1 MKVLLISGE
10 NDSGKS
16 TLIYAIATWLEQRGY
31 QPDNVNEKGFWK
43 FERISEDDQTSNK
56 NSRDIQTF
64 FEKNGVRV
72 YVHSATDDEDRI
84 NELVENVEKIK
95 EEKIDVL
102 ITSVRNYGDNMR
114 NLLCEN
120 MKWKESGYQLHDKN
134 DNLIRE
140 IPLVKIK
147 YFSATDKSNMIEWYE
162 SNLLPVVETYIK
174 TYYGL

>member
-10 NDSGKS
+10 KDSGKS
-16 TLIYAIATWLEQRGY
+16 TLIYSIANWLEQRGY

-64 FEKNGVRV
+64 FEKNDVRV
-72 YVHSATDDEDRI
+72 YVHSATDDEKRI
-84 NELVENVEKIK
+84 GELK
-95 EEKIDVL
+95 EVIDKEGVNIDVL
-102 ITSVRNYGDNMR
+102 ITSARNYGDNMR

-147 YFSATDKSNMIEWYE
+147 YFSDKDKEKMKEWYQT
-162 SNLLPVVETYIK
+162 NLLPIAQTYLETFYE
-174 TYYGL
+174 L